1 MIGNNCCSKCLDGV
15 QCHNLAQHFRKWHVD
30 TLAEARSTLP
40 ASQENKDRSPTSLT
54 FEPSSSCFASSACRL
69 RRIEEVDL
77 RFLPTYMVSYFPEI
91 DKDQR
96 RTVVAASVM
105 AAKNAAQ
112 TCVNT
117 VTTFSSVESI
127 VNLSVAVIL
136 RWPTNEYNK
145 IFPSWP
151 KNQRMVL
158 FQPSARQS
166 LCYAWVTS
174 SLPRLVINVALVILS
189 DCY

>member
-1 MIGNNCCSKCLDGV
+1 
-15 QCHNLAQHFRKWHVD
+15 
-30 TLAEARSTLP
+30 
-40 ASQENKDRSPTSLT
+40 
-54 FEPSSSCFASSACRL
+54 
-69 RRIEEVDL
+69 
-77 RFLPTYMVSYFPEI
+77 MVSYFPEI
-91 DKDQR
+91 DEDQR

-112 TCVNT
+112 TCDNT
-117 VTTFSSVESI
+117 VTTFSSSVETV

>member
-15 QCHNLAQHFRKWHVD
+15 QYHNLAQHFRKWHVD
-30 TLAEARSTLP
+30 TLAEAWSTLP
-40 ASQENKDRSPTSLT
+40 ASHENKDRSPSSLS

-69 RRIEEVDL
+69 RRVEKVGL

-91 DKDQR
+91 DEDQR
-96 RTVVAASVM
+96 RTGVAASVM

-112 TCVNT
+112 TCDNT
-117 VTTFSSVESI
+117 VATFSFSVETV
-127 VNLSVAVIL
+127 VNLSVVVIL

-158 FQPSARQS
+158 F
-166 LCYAWVTS
+166 
-174 SLPRLVINVALVILS
+174 
-189 DCY
+189 